1 MEANPST
8 GLAAGPDGFL
18 PVGLVLVTAEW
29 GKRGGEQPRGL
40 PEDNEEKQTLG
51 QLAPE
56 PASGL
61 QI

>member
-18 PVGLVLVTAEW
+18 PMGLVLVTAEW
-29 GKRGGEQPRGL
+29 SERGAEQPRGL

-51 QLAPE
+51 
-56 PASGL
+56 
-61 QI
+61 